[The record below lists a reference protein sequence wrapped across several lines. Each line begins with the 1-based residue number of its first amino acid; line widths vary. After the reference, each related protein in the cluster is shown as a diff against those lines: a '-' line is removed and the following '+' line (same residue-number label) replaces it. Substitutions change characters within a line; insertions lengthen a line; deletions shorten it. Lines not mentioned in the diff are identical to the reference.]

1 MKRYFIYFSLS
12 VLLLIF
18 GLTACNNQ
26 SQDTIS
32 YLPCVPFLDTDE
44 GFQYMNVLDVN
55 SGKFTEINNAENI
68 VSSSMF
74 CGDWAT
80 IAIELENSNRFY
92 NFVNSKGKMLNDSL
106 YKWATVMSDGRA
118 WVVSQGGHITLIN
131 ESGKE
136 VKVIPELHTAYPFFE
151 GKSIAYH
158 AEKGWIVVNKS
169 GQEIAIVPY
178 QPIAP
183 FVINNTVIVEKE
195 QEKEYYGGVYV
206 LNSKEQ
212 PEIIYDDI
220 EISSDNNSLSD
231 VIKGLKDKKL
241 LVKKDRKWGV
251 MDITG
256 EIIINPQF
264 SELRFDGK
272 NYMFE
277 KDHSWGWC
285 SASGEYIINPQYS
298 KVRGFNGTKLAPAR
312 ELHSYD
318 WGYVDTKGNWVI
330 APQFK
335 NAYSFNNYGLAIAKI
350 GDDWGI
356 INQKGKWVI
365 NPQYDFVYELKGTNQ
380 YIVSMDNEKSYM
392 IINAKNEMVSN
403 EQFVLDT
410 EALINWEE
418 SIGYHMLENY
428 GGVKTDYVDFSLVG
442 DMLIEMAVSM
452 QSTTSGAIKE
462 KLGERVFKNGE
473 VTLDKIDEEQFVL
486 TLKADCNPWKRVSD
500 GWFGYK
506 NIFKSDCVIN
516 RYKMILELEGN
527 ATDKYGALIAYLTKN
542 FDYDEESSSLVI
554 GNKNFVLHTNKKQ
567 TVITFT
573 LMSGK

>member
-1 MKRYFIYFSLS
+1 MKNNKKEINKAVLKIIGIIVANVLVLLSSAFFQSLFDELDIEIYIILGSS
-12 VLLLIF
+12 SIVIILLLIVF
-18 GLTACNNQ
+18 IIFFICRRIDYKNYGKGYVLLEELIIFRLG
-26 SQDTIS
+26 IS
-32 YLPCVPFLDTDE
+32 YSDFKVSKKIKRKLNYFIE
-44 GFQYMNVLDVN
+44 YSSSGNVGVIKRNGEEVVEAKYSDIYIPNPEKDVFICVN
-55 SGKFTEINNAENI
+55 SE
-68 VSSSMF
+68 
-74 CGDWAT
+74 DLYT
-80 IAIELENSNRFY
+80 I
-92 NFVNSKGKMLNDSL
+92 VNSKGEEILKEYMNVSALKTTEGIL
-106 YKWATVMSDGRA
+106 EFEKEVLKFEQDGKY
-118 WVVSQGGHITLIN
+118 GLIN
-131 ESGKE
+131 LDGQIVAKAEYDE
-136 VKVIPELHTAYPFFE
+136 I
-151 GKSIAYH
+151 KSL
-158 AEKGWIVVNKS
+158 KNKP
-169 GQEIAIVPY
+169 G
-178 QPIAP
+178 
-183 FVINNTVIVEKE
+183 
-195 QEKEYYGGVYV
+195 
-206 LNSKEQ
+206 
-212 PEIIYDDI
+212 
-220 EISSDNNSLSD
+220 
-231 VIKGLKDKKL
+231 KL

-335 NAYSFNNYGLAIAKI
+335 NAYSFNNYGLAIAKL

-462 KLGERVFKNGE
+462 KLGEYRFSQTE
-473 VTLDKIDEEQFVL
+473 IDEL
-486 TLKADCNPWKRVSD
+486 LK
-500 GWFGYK
+500 
-506 NIFKSDCVIN
+506 
-516 RYKMILELEGN
+516 E
-527 ATDKYGALIAYLTKN
+527 
-542 FDYDEESSSLVI
+542 
-554 GNKNFVLHTNKKQ
+554 
-567 TVITFT
+567 
-573 LMSGK
+573 